1 MSDLRLLHPVPDDC
15 VHGEEEEE
23 DGQPGEHRRTD
34 LHVQEVDGQRNFS
47 YENSDQDM
55 VEV

>member
-1 MSDLRLLHPVPDDC
+1 MSDLRLLHPVPDDS

-47 YENSDQDM
+47 NENSDQDM
-55 VEV
+55 I